1 MTQVRTAAKVG
12 SIYYDMDTGEG
23 FVVLNERWYVIF
35 SNNTEEEINVIL
47 DVRRDM
53 DDFYKQ
59 VHDELD

>member
-35 SNNTEEEINVIL
+35 SDNTEEEINVIL

>member
-1 MTQVRTAAKVG
+1 MTQVRTAAEVG

-35 SNNTEEEINVIL
+35 SDNTEEEINVIL

>member
-35 SNNTEEEINVIL
+35 SDNIEEEINVIL